1 MSTPTRARPCASSL
15 STFVPGAASTLALAL
30 SAAFNGNTI
39 AAELPVYIG
48 APIVVTSS
56 RFEEPLGGQPANL
69 TVITRQQIE
78 HNPAA
83 TLPEILAD
91 YAGIGVRDLFG
102 NNASNSTVDLRGFG
116 AAAGQNTL
124 ILIDGRRLNDI
135 DLSGVVWSALP
146 LSAIERVEVIRGGAS
161 VLYGP
166 GAVGGVIN
174 IITRSPLGKPNEA
187 SVALRA
193 GSFATNDVQVYGN
206 LAGKQMGITLAA
218 NRHRSDGYR
227 DNNQTRQES
236 LYGDAR
242 WKLPSDE
249 LIFKFG
255 VDKLDQ
261 RLPGAR
267 LVQPSIG
274 LNQLA
279 TDRKGTSTPKDWAS
293 RDGWQLG
300 LTGNHKLAQGEATVD
315 LGYRNKEQT
324 SYFDFGGFPDYR
336 NSELDV
342 LSLSPRVKF
351 LFDTGSVSHEW
362 IVGVDLS
369 QWDYDLRT
377 SNAASNIGQP
387 INRIKAE
394 QRNTGIYVRDQ
405 MQLTPALS
413 VNLGARTEWF
423 RINAQDNYDAT
434 APGAFFGSEAPD
446 AQQREREYAWEIGTR
461 YRVAPSHLLYAK
473 AGRSFRFAT
482 VDEIYEFSPVFSREF
497 QFLKPQT
504 AQDAEL
510 GWELGTAQQGGRAA
524 LYYAKVRDE
533 IHLDPYKAGIGNTNL
548 PPLNRYGLELE
559 GRTQWGPVTL
569 AGAYTLAYAR
579 FTGGVY
585 NGENLDGKNVP
596 LVSRHKLALNLTWKL
611 GAATRLLTSTNYY
624 SSQYLDN
631 DEANTLGVKI
641 PAYTVS
647 DLKLDHQIGNWTFA
661 VAVNNVFDE
670 DYYTYAVRSSFT
682 PDRYAAYP
690 LPGRSGWVSAEYKF
704 K

>member
-1 MSTPTRARPCASSL
+1 MSTPIRARRCAFSL
-15 STFVPGAASTLALAL
+15 STLVPSAASTLTLAL
-30 SAAFNGNTI
+30 STLFNEPVL
-39 AAELPVYIG
+39 AAELPVHIG
-48 APIVVTSS
+48 TPIVVTSS
-56 RFEEPLGGQPANL
+56 RFEEPLGGQAANQ

-78 HNPAA
+78 QNPAA

-102 NNASNSTVDLRGFG
+102 NNASNSTVDLRGYG

-146 LSAIERVEVIRGGAS
+146 LSAIERVEVVRGGAS
-161 VLYGP
+161 VLFGP

-187 SVALRA
+187 SGAVRV
-193 GSFATNDVQVYGN
+193 GSFATRDVQVYGN
-206 LAGKQMGITLAA
+206 LAGKQMGVSLAA
-218 NRHRSDGYR
+218 NQHRADGYR
-227 DNNQTRQES
+227 DNNKTRQQS

-242 WKLPSDE
+242 WKSPTDE
-249 LIFKFG
+249 LILKLG
-255 VDKLDQ
+255 VDQLDQ

-279 TDRKGTSTPKDWAS
+279 SDRKGTATPLDWAS

-315 LGYRNKEQT
+315 LGYRNKKQA

-336 NSELDV
+336 RSELDV
-342 LSLSPRVKF
+342 LSLSPRAKF
-351 LFDTGSVSHEW
+351 SFDSGSVSHEW

-369 QWDYDLRT
+369 RWDYDLRT
-377 SNAASNIGQP
+377 SNAPANISQP
-387 INRIKAE
+387 INRVKAE
-394 QRNTGIYVRDQ
+394 QRNIGVYLRDQ
-405 MQLTPALS
+405 IQLNPALS
-413 VNLGARTEWF
+413 VNLGARSEWF

-434 APGAFFGSEAPD
+434 ASGAFFGSEAPD
-446 AQQREREYAWEIGTR
+446 AQQREREHAWEIGTR

-482 VDEIYEFSPVFSREF
+482 VDEIYEFTPTFSREF

-504 AQDAEL
+504 AHDAEL
-510 GWELGTAQQGGRAA
+510 GWELGSAQRGGRGA
-524 LYYAKVRDE
+524 LYYARVRDE
-533 IHLDPYKAGIGNTNL
+533 IHLDPYRAGIGNTNL
-548 PPLNRYGLELE
+548 PPLTRYGLELE
-559 GRTQWGPVTL
+559 GRTQWGPLTL
-569 AGAYTLAYAR
+569 AGAYTLAYAH
-579 FTGGVY
+579 FTDGMY

-596 LVSRHKLALNLTWKL
+596 LVPRHKLALNLTWKL
-611 GAATRLLTSTNYY
+611 GAATHLLASTNFY

-661 VAVNNVFDE
+661 VAANNVFDE
-670 DYYTYAVRSSFT
+670 DYYTYGVRSSFT

>member
-1 MSTPTRARPCASSL
+1 MSTPTRARPCALSL
-15 STFVPGAASTLALAL
+15 PTFVPSAVSTLALAL
-30 SAAFNGNTI
+30 SAAFNGNTM
-39 AAELPVYIG
+39 AADLPVYIG

-56 RFEEPLGGQPANL
+56 RFEEPLGGQQANL

-78 HNPAA
+78 QNPSA

-91 YAGIGVRDLFG
+91 YAGIAVRDLFG
-102 NNASNSTVDLRGFG
+102 NNASNSTVDLRGYG

-146 LSAIERVEVIRGGAS
+146 LSAIERVEVVRGGAS
-161 VLYGP
+161 VLYGA

-193 GSFATNDVQVYGN
+193 DSFATNDVQVYGN
-206 LAGKQMGITLAA
+206 VAGEHMGISLAA

-242 WKLPSDE
+242 WKSPSDE

-267 LVQPSIG
+267 VVQPSIG

-279 TDRKGTSTPKDWAS
+279 TDRKGTSTPLDWAS

-315 LGYRNKEQT
+315 LGYRNKKQA
-324 SYFDFGGFPDYR
+324 SYFDFGGFPDFR

-351 LFDTGSVSHEW
+351 LVDSGSMSHEW
-362 IVGVDLS
+362 IVGVDMER
-369 QWDYDLRT
+369 WDYDLRT
-377 SNAASNIGQP
+377 SNAPANIDQP
-387 INRIKAE
+387 INRMKAG
-394 QRNTGIYVRDQ
+394 QRNAGLYVRDQ
-405 MQLTPALS
+405 IQLNPALS

-423 RINAQDNYDAT
+423 RINAQDSYDAT
-434 APGAFFGSEAPD
+434 APGAFFGSAAPD
-446 AQQREREYAWEIGTR
+446 AQQREREYAWEIGTH
-461 YRVAPSHLLYAK
+461 YRIAPSHVLYAK

-482 VDEIYEFSPVFSREF
+482 VDEIYEFTPTFSREF

-504 AQDAEL
+504 AHDAEL
-510 GWELGTAQQGGRAA
+510 GWELGGPQHGGRAA
-524 LYYAKVRDE
+524 LYYAEVRDE
-533 IHLDPYKAGIGNTNL
+533 IHLDPYRAGIGNTNL
-548 PPLNRYGLELE
+548 PPLKRYGLELE
-559 GRTQWGPVTL
+559 GRTQWGPITL
-569 AGAYTLAYAR
+569 GGAYTLAYAR
-579 FTGGVY
+579 FSGGIY
-585 NGENLDGKNVP
+585 NGENLAGKNVP
-596 LVSRHKLALNLTWKL
+596 LVPRHKLALNVTWKL
-611 GAATRLLTSTNYY
+611 GAATRLLASTNYY

-647 DLKLDHQIGNWTFA
+647 DIKLDHQIGNWTLA

-670 DYYTYAVRSSFT
+670 DYYTYGVRSSFT
-682 PDRYAAYP
+682 PDRYAVYP